1 MELGEKLRQAR
12 LRLGL
17 SQRQVCGD
25 QITRNMLSRIENGQ
39 AKPSM
44 KTLQYLSSVLQM
56 PVGYFLGEATACM
69 NQPVMDEAKEAYVQ
83 KKYTKALRL
92 LGDYNGPDDLYD
104 WEMGLLGYLCC
115 LEIADAA
122 IREGRLPVAGK
133 LLTQAEQF
141 SSPYIV
147 EPLTRRREELL
158 QALGKGKGM
167 PSNLDEAL
175 LVRAED
181 ALECR
186 DYQRA
191 LRFLEAVEQQDR
203 RYHTLRGT
211 VELRLGNYTQAEQH
225 LLLGQE
231 QQALPLLEECFRAQG
246 DFEKAYY
253 YAKMQK

>member
-44 KTLQYLSSVLQM
+44 KTLQYLASVLQM
-56 PVGYFLGEATACM
+56 PVGYFLGEATACV
-69 NQPVMDEAKEAYVQ
+69 NQPLMDQAKEAFAQ

-92 LGDYNGPDDLYD
+92 LGDYNGPDALYD

-133 LLTQAEQF
+133 LLSQAEQF
-141 SSPYIV
+141 ESPYIV
-147 EPLTRRREELL
+147 EPLARRREELL
-158 QALGKGKGM
+158 QTLGKGKRTL
-167 PSNLDEAL
+167 PNLDEAL
-175 LVRAED
+175 LSKAED
-181 ALECR
+181 ALERR
-186 DYQRA
+186 DYDRA
-191 LRFLEAVEQQDR
+191 LRLLEAVEHR
-203 RYHTLRGT
+203 EERYHTLRGT
-211 VELRLGNYTQAEQH
+211 AELRRGDYAQAERH

-231 QQALPLLEECFRAQG
+231 QAALPLLEECYRAQG
-246 DFEKAYY
+246 DYEKAYY
-253 YAKMQK
+253 YAKKQK